1 MVTSYFY
8 RGGRG
13 RGRGGRGHCFIGGRE
28 RRRSTLC
35 GRPSAAAHVP
45 RLRRPVDPHPVPR
58 WVRPPHRRPLRSR
71 FVTGPPS
78 LPLLPAAPARPV
90 SSPSRARMRAPW
102 MLTGRRG
109 RARRPPRPIQ
119 PTAPPGLGGRDLRGP
134 GRSQGDRRPAGC
146 RLGPALAALP
156 LAQRW
161 MGRGLA
167 PWSRRAGR
175 RSVAPPRR
183 ERSTCGMIEVG
194 KFRNVDCKCNSK
206 TPPNRRDATTPGV
219 MAGAATTG
227 ATAGTP
233 RRGIFTA
240 NMQTF
245 LKICRLRLVEIFSPP
260 VKIKRVSP
268 RRRTA
273 HKKPQRSRTRGARR
287 RPAAIRDE
295 GEAATAFEI
304 EIRQ

>member
-1 MVTSYFY
+1 MLFSRLTRGYVLFLQGWPRTRPWWPWALFHWWPQAQTWWPVGADVVRCVAGLRPPPTS
-8 RGGRG
+8 RA
-13 RGRGGRGHCFIGGRE
+13 CAAQ
-28 RRRSTLC
+28 ST
-35 GRPSAAAHVP
+35 
-45 RLRRPVDPHPVPR
+45 PHPVPR

-90 SSPSRARMRAPW
+90 SSPPRATMRAPW
-102 MLTGRRG
+102 MPTGRRG

-119 PTAPPGLGGRDLRGP
+119 PTAPPGLGGRDLRSP
-134 GRSQGDRRPAGC
+134 GRGQGDRRPAGC

-233 RRGIFTA
+233 DEA
-240 NMQTF
+240 F
-245 LKICRLRLVEIFSPP
+245 L
-260 VKIKRVSP
+260 P
-268 RRRTA
+268 RTSK
-273 HKKPQRSRTRGARR
+273 H
-287 RPAAIRDE
+287 
-295 GEAATAFEI
+295 F
-304 EIRQ
+304 